1 MLMKNSV
8 FNQFE
13 KSLYEALSNG
23 DHIRVGQQIII
34 AVSGGKDSMTLLYS
48 MCRIADGLNL
58 KINAVHINH
67 HLRDNSNND
76 QIFVE
81 KFCKQLKINF
91 TLDHLNPATKLKGEC
106 PEAWD
111 RNHRYA
117 SLERIRKEIGAD
129 WIFTAH
135 HGNDQIETILFH
147 LSQGT
152 GISGLRGIHDNQ
164 GHILRPMLCF
174 SRSDIDQYA
183 AEMNIPW
190 VDDSSNLDESI
201 PRNNLRHNVIK
212 PWERSNPDL
221 VSAFHEISKHA
232 KDANEALQFAA
243 NLLIPDI
250 IKQKNDNLFSLDE
263 EQLRAI
269 PPLLRTIL
277 LRELIGTTEPWRRF
291 THNGLRTFV
300 TNAKIGQIY
309 RLPNNWQLLKDR
321 RQFILNKTKVKQEK
335 PIVVYPD
342 IKVNNGDFMFIWKTD
357 IRLESVSDNRDTEL
371 IDANKINCQTLT
383 LRPWL
388 PGDRFHPFGMIGTK
402 KISDYL
408 IDEKVDLF
416 SKENQWVLLDGG
428 EIIWLCGH
436 RISDEVKITDKSTYY
451 AKLIFKH

>member
-1 MLMKNSV
+1 MKNSV

-48 MCRIADGLNL
+48 MFKIADGLNL

-76 QIFVE
+76 QILVE

-91 TLDHLNPATKLKGEC
+91 TFDHLDPATKLKGES
-106 PEAWD
+106 PESWA

-174 SRSDIDQYA
+174 SRGDIDQYA
-183 AEMNIPW
+183 VEMNIPW

-212 PWERSNPDL
+212 PWEGSNPDL
-221 VSAFHEISKHA
+221 VSAFHEVSEHA

-309 RLPNNWQLLKDR
+309 RLPNSWQLLKDR
-321 RQFILNKTKVKQEK
+321 RQFILNKTKVKQKK
-335 PIVVYPD
+335 PIVVYPN

-436 RISDEVKITDKSTYY
+436 RISDEVKITDKSTDY

>member
-1 MLMKNSV
+1 MKNSV

-76 QIFVE
+76 QILME

-91 TLDHLNPATKLKGEC
+91 TLDHLNPATKLKGES
-106 PEAWD
+106 PEAWA

-117 SLERIRKEIGAD
+117 SLERTRKEIGAD

-221 VSAFHEISKHA
+221 VSAFHEISEHA

-321 RQFILNKTKVKQEK
+321 RQFILNKTKVKQKK
-335 PIVVYPD
+335 PIVVYPN

>member
-1 MLMKNSV
+1 MKNSV

-48 MCRIADGLNL
+48 MCRIADGLKL

-76 QIFVE
+76 QILME

-91 TLDHLNPATKLKGEC
+91 TLDHLNPATKLKGES
-106 PEAWD
+106 PEAWA

-117 SLERIRKEIGAD
+117 SLERTRKEIGAD

-221 VSAFHEISKHA
+221 VSAFHEISEHA

-309 RLPNNWQLLKDR
+309 RLPNSWQLLKDR
-321 RQFILNKTKVKQEK
+321 RQFILNKTKVKQKK
-335 PIVVYPD
+335 PIVVYPN

>member
-1 MLMKNSV
+1 MRNTD

-13 KSLYEALSNG
+13 KTLYETLSL
-23 DHIRVGQQIII
+23 DSHIQPGQQIII

-48 MCRIADGLNL
+48 MCRIADRLNV
-58 KINAVHINH
+58 KIKAVHLNH
-67 HLRDNSNND
+67 HLRDNSNDD
-76 QIFVE
+76 QILVN
-81 KFCKQLKINF
+81 KFCKQLKIDF
-91 TLDHLNPATKLKGEC
+91 TVDHLDPDTKLKGES
-106 PEAWD
+106 PEAWARD
-111 RNHRYA
+111 HRYA
-117 SLERIRKEIGAD
+117 SLERFRKEIGAD

-147 LSQGT
+147 LSQGA

-174 SRSDIDQYA
+174 SRCDIDQYA

-221 VSAFHEISKHA
+221 VSAFHEISEHA

-250 IKQKNDNLFSLDE
+250 IKQKNDDLYRLDG

-277 LRELIGTTEPWRRF
+277 LGELIGNTEPWRRF
-291 THNGLRTFV
+291 IHNGLRTFV
-300 TNAKIGQIY
+300 ANAKIGQIY

-321 RQFILNKTKVKQEK
+321 KQFILNKIQVQQKK
-335 PIVVYPD
+335 PIVVSPD
-342 IKVNNGDFMFIWKTD
+342 IEVNSGDFIFIWKTD
-357 IRLESVSDNRDTEL
+357 THLESFSVNRDTEL

-388 PGDRFHPFGMIGTK
+388 PGDRFHPFGMAGTK

-408 IDEKVDLF
+408 IDEKVDLYT
-416 SKENQWVLLDGG
+416 KGNQWVLVDG
-428 EIIWLCGH
+428 EKIIWVCGR
-436 RISDEVKITDKSTYY
+436 RINDEVKITDKTTDY
-451 AKLIFKH
+451 AKLIFKQ

>member
-1 MLMKNSV
+1 MKNSV
-8 FNQFE
+8 LHQFE
-13 KSLYEALSNG
+13 QSLFEAILNG
-23 DHIRVGQQIII
+23 DHIRLGQQIII

-48 MCRIADGLNL
+48 MCRIADRLNV
-58 KINAVHINH
+58 KINVVHVNH
-67 HLRDNSNND
+67 HLRHNSNND
-76 QIFVE
+76 QILVD
-81 KFCKQLKINF
+81 KFCTQLKINF
-91 TLDHLNPATKLKGEC
+91 ILDHLDPATKLKGES
-106 PEAWD
+106 PESWA

-117 SLERIRKEIGAD
+117 ALERIRKEIDAD

-164 GHILRPMLCF
+164 GNILRPMLCF

-221 VSAFHEISKHA
+221 VSAFHEFSEHA

-243 NLLIPDI
+243 NLLIPDT
-250 IKQKNDNLFSLDE
+250 IKQKNDNLFSLDG

-291 THNGLRTFV
+291 IHNGLRTFV
-300 TNAKIGQIY
+300 SNAKIGQIY
-309 RLPNNWQLLKDR
+309 QLPDNWQLLKDR
-321 RQFILNKTKVKQEK
+321 KQFILKKIKVQQKK
-335 PIVVYPD
+335 PIVVSPD
-342 IKVNNGDFMFIWKTD
+342 IEVNSGDFIFIWKTD
-357 IRLESVSDNRDTEL
+357 TCLESFSVNRDTEL
-371 IDANKINCQTLT
+371 IDANKINCQSLT

-388 PGDRFHPFGMIGTK
+388 SGDRFQPLGMAGTK

-408 IDEKVDLF
+408 IDEKVDRYT
-416 SKENQWVLLDGG
+416 KENQWVLVDG
-428 EIIWLCGH
+428 ERIIWVCGR
-436 RISDEVKITDKSTYY
+436 RINDEVKITDKTTDY
-451 AKLIFKH
+451 AKLIFKQ

>member
-1 MLMKNSV
+1 MKNSV

-23 DHIRVGQQIII
+23 DQIRQGQQIII

-48 MCRIADGLNL
+48 MFKIADGLNL

-76 QIFVE
+76 QILVE

-91 TLDHLNPATKLKGEC
+91 TFDHLDPATKLKGES
-106 PEAWD
+106 PESWA

-152 GISGLRGIHDNQ
+152 GISGLRGIHDYQ

-190 VDDSSNLDESI
+190 VDDSSNLNESI

-221 VSAFHEISKHA
+221 VSAFHEISEHA

-309 RLPNNWQLLKDR
+309 RLPNSWQLLKDR
-321 RQFILNKTKVKQEK
+321 RQFILNKTKVKQKK
-335 PIVVYPD
+335 PIVVYPN